1 MIYSKQREIIYN
13 AMKDNRSH
21 PTADE
26 LYNQL
31 KPKNPQLSIG
41 TVYRNLNLLVE
52 KGLIDRIKV
61 PNGPDRFDRKDSPH
75 YHMICKVCGKAFD
88 IPKSYIEI
96 NKNALNKDDIALVE
110 ELNVIC
116 YGKCRDCI

>member
-31 KPKNPQLSIG
+31 KPKNPLLSIG
-41 TVYRNLNLLVE
+41 TVYRNLNLLAE

-61 PNGPDRFDRKDSPH
+61 PNGPDRFDRKDNPH
-75 YHMICKVCGKAFD
+75 YHMICKSCGMVVD
-88 IPKSYIEI
+88 IPKSYINI
-96 NKNALNKDDIALVE
+96 NDSELNKSGMALIE
-110 ELNVIC
+110 ELSVIC
-116 YGKCRDCI
+116 YGKCKNCI

>member
-1 MIYSKQREIIYN
+1 MIYSKQREIIYD

-31 KPKNPQLSIG
+31 KPKNPLLSIG

-61 PNGPDRFDRKDSPH
+61 PNGPDRFDRKDRPH
-75 YHMICKVCGKAFD
+75 YHMICKVCGKIVD
-88 IPKSYIEI
+88 IPKSYINI
-96 NKNALNKDDIALVE
+96 NNSELVNSDMASVE
-110 ELNVIC
+110 EINVIC
-116 YGKCRDCI
+116 YGKCKNCI